1 MTKIFELNKNLF
13 KVGDNHVCVEEN
25 PCIGD
30 IGFIKIGISG
40 TVGVISYDEKC
51 HTWDL
56 TTMDNIPYPFSS
68 KKYLNKIVFST
79 QFIHESIP
87 VLDVENEES
96 EEAELFYK
104 DVLCNHDH
112 LEALKKG
119 FKSGF
124 QKAKETFKYP
134 EYDLRKAFQAGMDYQ
149 EGGIILY
156 PDEHGFIQS
165 LQQPKEIKSIEV
177 EYELRDEFFN
187 NDPDHCYESLSL
199 PILLNGKIK
208 CKINY

>member
-13 KVGDNHVCVEEN
+13 KVGDNYICVEEN

-56 TTMDNIPYPFSS
+56 TTIDNIHYPFSS
-68 KKYLNKIVFST
+68 KKYLNKIIFST
-79 QFIHESIP
+79 QFIHDSILILNIESG
-87 VLDVENEES
+87 EFG
-96 EEAELFYK
+96 EAELFYK
-104 DVLCNHDH
+104 DVLRNHDH

-119 FKSGF
+119 FASGY

-134 EYDLRKAFQAGMDYQ
+134 EYDLRKAFQAGMNYQ
-149 EGGIILY
+149 EDGIILY

-177 EYELRDEFFN
+177 VYEKYDGTTPITEN
-187 NDPDHCYESLSL
+187 WKDKPIIL
-199 PILLNGKIK
+199 PNGKIK
-208 CKINY
+208 CKIKY